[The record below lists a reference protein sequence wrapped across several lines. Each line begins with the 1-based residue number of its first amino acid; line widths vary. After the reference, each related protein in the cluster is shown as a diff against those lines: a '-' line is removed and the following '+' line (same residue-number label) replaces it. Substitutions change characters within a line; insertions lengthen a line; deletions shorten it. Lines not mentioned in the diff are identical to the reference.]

1 MNRKKRIESKL
12 IENFEGWEII
22 VNDVSVNHAGH
33 NNFDGKNETHFSLL
47 LTNPKN
53 IKFNKL
59 SIHRKIYNLLNKE
72 FTDGLHS
79 LEIKFRD

>member
-1 MNRKKRIESKL
+1 MNRKKRIEKKL

-22 VNDVSVNHAGH
+22 VNDDSVNHAGH

-72 FTDGLHS
+72 FIDGLHS